1 MKSYGI
7 IKQRANHI
15 SHKEYQVLKNLS
27 YASKNLYNKA
37 LYIKRQDFFK
47 IKAIRKSIDRSKLPA
62 DTKKALL
69 KRKDVNL
76 LTYNELYHIMKNEP
90 EYRVLNCNMSQQI
103 LKLVNRSFKS
113 FFGLLKAKK
122 NKAYNEKV
130 KLPSY
135 LKKDGHFSL
144 IIAEFSLKN
153 DVFKVPMNTNYPNKR
168 TIFFKLPPILKDKTV
183 KEIRIIP
190 KQNARFFEVQY
201 VYEKEISN
209 GTYNKNNALAIDLGI
224 NNLMTCV
231 ANDGKS
237 FIIDGKRIK
246 SVNQYANKENAR
258 LQSIA
263 DKQKLK
269 STKRL
274 SKLWDKRNNILNDY
288 VLKSCR
294 CVVEFCKQN
303 DIGNI
308 VLGFN
313 KDMTRNVSLG
323 NKNNQKISALPMGKI
338 KGILSYMCR
347 EAGIKLFIQEEA
359 YTSKASFWDKDQ
371 IGRCNYSG
379 KRIKRGLYLT
389 GNGTLINADINGAL
403 NILRKSKV
411 VGLSALYSRGV
422 VDTPKRIRLT

>member
-15 SHKEYQVLKNLS
+15 SHKEYQILKNLS

-47 IKAIRKSIDRSKLPA
+47 TKVIRKSIDRSKLPA

-76 LTYNELYHIMKNEP
+76 LTYNELYHMMKNEP

-103 LKLVNRSFKS
+103 LKLVDRS
-113 FFGLLKAKK
+113 
-122 NKAYNEKV
+122 
-130 KLPSY
+130 
-135 LKKDGHFSL
+135 
-144 IIAEFSLKN
+144 
-153 DVFKVPMNTNYPNKR
+153 
-168 TIFFKLPPILKDKTV
+168 FKLPPILKDKTV

-263 DKQKLK
+263 DKQ
-269 STKRL
+269 
-274 SKLWDKRNNILNDY
+274 
-288 VLKSCR
+288 
-294 CVVEFCKQN
+294 N

-323 NKNNQKISALPMGKI
+323 KK
-338 KGILSYMCR
+338 
-347 EAGIKLFIQEEA
+347 
-359 YTSKASFWDKDQ
+359 T
-371 IGRCNYSG
+371 
-379 KRIKRGLYLT
+379 IKR
-389 GNGTLINADINGAL
+389 
-403 NILRKSKV
+403 
-411 VGLSALYSRGV
+411 
-422 VDTPKRIRLT
+422 